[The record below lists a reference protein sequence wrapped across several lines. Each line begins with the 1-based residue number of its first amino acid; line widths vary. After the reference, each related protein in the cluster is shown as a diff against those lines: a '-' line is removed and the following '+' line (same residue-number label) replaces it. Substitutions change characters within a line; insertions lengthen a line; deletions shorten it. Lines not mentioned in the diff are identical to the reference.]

1 MGIVFLLLNTFDK
14 ADRRLAK
21 AVLDIVSL
29 ISLFGIMFVIFV
41 YAHDATIGRW
51 LIFAICLLEDG
62 LLILMNLFI
71 HKIRI
76 QKYEKAN
83 GKTKKM
89 CKNFFI
95 NR

>member
-1 MGIVFLLLNTFDK
+1 
-14 ADRRLAK
+14 
-21 AVLDIVSL
+21 
-29 ISLFGIMFVIFV
+29 MFVIFV

-95 NR
+95 LQYFTNFAIKKTNNINIRLWK